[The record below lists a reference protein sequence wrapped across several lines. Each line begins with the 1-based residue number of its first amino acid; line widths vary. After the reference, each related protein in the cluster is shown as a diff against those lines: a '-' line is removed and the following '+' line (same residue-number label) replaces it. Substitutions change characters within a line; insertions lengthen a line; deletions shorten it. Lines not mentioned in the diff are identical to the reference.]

1 MKGVV
6 FIDDRSAVHIIP
18 RAEVRHVEV
27 VALGGDGWAL
37 KYQLA
42 HTLVVRSVE
51 WKGESQPGSLKDKIE
66 IGAYNKIAAESLL
79 TMLTTG
85 HRDLRLERSADNIF
99 LVRSGTVEED
109 DRVALCRCFITEM
122 ALTARQ
128 TAIGP
133 LDDTRMQMLHEIH
146 AAARDLI
153 LPDWYPL
160 KEDPR

>member
-1 MKGVV
+1 MRGIVLV
-6 FIDDRSAVHIIP
+6 DDRSAVHIIP

-27 VALGGDGWAL
+27 VALGGDDWAL
-37 KYQLA
+37 KYQLT

-51 WKGESQPGSLKDKIE
+51 WKGESRPASLKEKID
-66 IGAYNKIAAESLL
+66 IGEYNRIAAGSLL
-79 TMLTTG
+79 TMLTSG
-85 HRDLRLERSADNIF
+85 HRDIRLERRADNIF
-99 LVRSGTVEED
+99 LVRSGLIEED
-109 DRVALCRCFITEM
+109 ERVALCRKFITEM

-133 LDDTRMQMLHEIH
+133 LDDARMQMFHEIH

-160 KEDPR
+160 KEEPR

>member
-1 MKGVV
+1 MRGTV

-18 RAEVRHVEV
+18 RSEVRYVEV
-27 VALGGDGWAL
+27 VALGGDDWAL

-42 HTLVVRSVE
+42 HTLVVRAVE
-51 WKGESQPGSLKDKIE
+51 WKGESRPASLKEKID
-66 IGAYNKIAAESLL
+66 IGEYNKLAAGSVL

-85 HRDLRLERSADNIF
+85 HRDIRLERLTDNFF
-99 LVRSGTVEED
+99 LVRSGLVEED
-109 DRVALCRCFITEM
+109 ARVALCRRFITEM
-122 ALTARQ
+122 ALIARQ

-160 KEDPR
+160 KEETR